1 MNVSAG
7 LAFLGGLVSFF
18 SPCVLP
24 VVPAYFSFLVGSSLE
39 GKVSKRVLI
48 YRSLL
53 FVLGFSLVFVL
64 LGASAS
70 AVARLIGSYR
80 SVLMRIG
87 GLIVIVFGLQMTGLI
102 NIPWLMMEKRVHLEH
117 DERVGGGRAFL
128 LGLSFAAGWTPCIGP
143 VLSSILFMAS
153 SSGSTSRAI
162 LLLGLYSLGLAI
174 PFLLFAVMAERAV
187 AWIRRSARIVR
198 IVSVTGGVILIILG
212 VLLFFDLLSRA
223 SALLPVIPLSF

>member
-1 MNVSAG
+1 MNVTIG

-39 GKVSKRVLI
+39 GKISKRTLI

-70 AVARLIGSYR
+70 AMGRLIGSHR
-80 SVLMRIG
+80 AILMRIG
-87 GLIVIVFGLQMTGLI
+87 GLIVIVFGLHMIGILK
-102 NIPWLMMEKRVHLEH
+102 IPWLMMEKRVHLESG
-117 DERVGGGRAFL
+117 ERIGGGKAFL

-143 VLSSILFMAS
+143 VLSGILFMAG
-153 SSGSTSRAI
+153 SSGSAGRAI
-162 LLLGLYSLGLAI
+162 LLLSLYSLGLAL
-174 PFLLFAVMAERAV
+174 PFLLFALLAERAIV
-187 AWIRRSARIVR
+187 WIRRSGRIVQV
-198 IVSVTGGVILIILG
+198 VSWAGGGILVLLG
-212 VLLFFDLLSRA
+212 VLLFFDLMGRI
-223 SALLPVIPLSF
+223 SALLPVIPLPF